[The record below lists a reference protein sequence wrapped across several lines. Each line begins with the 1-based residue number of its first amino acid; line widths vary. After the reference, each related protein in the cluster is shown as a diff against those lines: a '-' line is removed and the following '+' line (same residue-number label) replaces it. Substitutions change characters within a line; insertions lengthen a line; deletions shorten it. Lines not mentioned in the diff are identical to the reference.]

1 MENKIFKKKKRDL
14 CDFLYK
20 YHRGRDNAII
30 TKELE
35 LALELTEKEIRKLVR
50 KLRKEGMP
58 IMSCKKGYF
67 YSKII
72 MDYNQRQKY
81 LYTFLHKYHKGRK
94 NAIVTEQIEKA
105 VELEENDIRRLVS
118 KFRREG
124 IPICSCNEGYFYP
137 NSYSEIIDTVT
148 KFERYISTLSDT
160 SDILIDCRIEN

>member
-1 MENKIFKKKKRDL
+1 MENKIIKKKKRDL

-35 LALELTEKEIRKLVR
+35 LALELNEKEIRSIVR

-94 NAIVTEQIEKA
+94 NAIVTGQIEMA
-105 VELEENDIRRLVS
+105 VELEENDIRRLIS

-124 IPICSCNEGYFYP
+124 VPICSCNEGYYYP
-137 NSYSEIIDTVT
+137 ESYSEIMEVAT
-148 KFERYISTLSDT
+148 KFHKYLSTLIT
-160 SDILIDCRIEN
+160 TIMCLLRAKI